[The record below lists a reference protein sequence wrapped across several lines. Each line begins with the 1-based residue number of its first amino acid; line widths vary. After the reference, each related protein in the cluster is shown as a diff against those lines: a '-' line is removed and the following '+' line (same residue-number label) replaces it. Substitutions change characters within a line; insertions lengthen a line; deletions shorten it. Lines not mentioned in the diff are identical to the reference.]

1 MKEAPAIQFADH
13 AQDSCVSPRVG
24 FVRLGIDLAVFDET
38 LGIVADVP
46 DQPLRMSDIVPLTYQ
61 ICDRMVG
68 ASVRHSEALGQPV
81 SCRKGCKAC
90 CEPPVLISVPEAFR
104 LSTDIASLAGHQQL
118 RVNSALVA
126 AQKRMA
132 APKAP
137 ANACPL
143 LAEQVCSVYDFR
155 PCVCRAFLPTYPP
168 ELCDPHETRV
178 ISVPAA
184 ASLALRLWAA
194 ELEDEKS
201 GPVLLS
207 AMLGWCDENHA
218 RGQRTWPGP
227 QMVRQLFDILSE
239 MALQAR

>member
-1 MKEAPAIQFADH
+1 MKEARAIQFADH
-13 AQDSCVSPRVG
+13 AEDSCVSPRVG

-38 LGIVADVP
+38 LAIVADVP
-46 DQPLRMSDIVPLTYQ
+46 DQRLRMSDIVPLAYQ
-61 ICDRMVG
+61 ICDRIVA
-68 ASVRHSEALGQPV
+68 ASLRHSEALGEPV

-104 LSTDIASLAGHQQL
+104 LITDIASLASDRKL

-132 APKAP
+132 APRVP

-143 LAEQVCSVYDFR
+143 LAGQVCSIYDFR

-178 ISVPAA
+178 MSVPDAV
-184 ASLALRLWAA
+184 SLALRLWAA
-194 ELEDEKS
+194 ELEDDKS
-201 GPVLLS
+201 GLVLLS

-239 MALQAR
+239 MALEAR